1 MISRNERMEEGQLSA
16 MTVFFIEKAYLFS
29 RTTLT
34 REGISVCE
42 V

>member
-1 MISRNERMEEGQLSA
+1 MSRNEGGEEGILLIWIIL
-16 MTVFFIEKAYLFS
+16 FIEKAYLFS